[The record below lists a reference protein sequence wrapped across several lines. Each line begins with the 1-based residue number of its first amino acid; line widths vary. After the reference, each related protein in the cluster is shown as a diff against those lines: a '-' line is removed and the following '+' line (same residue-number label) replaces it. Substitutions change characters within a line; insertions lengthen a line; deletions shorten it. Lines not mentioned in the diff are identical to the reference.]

1 MALLFETTDAPAS
14 TATPYK
20 LHAGDEFHGKLSVA
34 TGDWLAVTL
43 TAGTTYTFGAVGIG
57 TVNTGVTDT
66 RLVLHGP
73 AGAILGTDD
82 NGGPG
87 ETSSLTFTAVTSATY
102 FIEVQSKAGPVEADY
117 GLAMTYGDRVSYGV
131 TLGAAEIYRE
141 GLSWAATPAA
151 ATTVTWGFRASGTAY
166 DANGNHSTF
175 YQLSAAQ
182 QNAAER
188 ALDAYSS
195 IANITFQQVN
205 PDGFTNN
212 ATILIGAYQ
221 SENDGSGAY
230 AYYPGSRGARS
241 DDGDLWINNKWI
253 SKTDLPIGSYAA
265 AVFLH
270 ELGHAMGLAHPG
282 DYNAAPGV
290 DVTYQNN
297 AQFAEDSNQFTVMSY
312 FDATDSAAAAPTHSS
327 DTLMMYDIY
336 AVQQLYGINTS
347 TNAGRSVY
355 GFHSTVGGAFDFSV
369 NTAPLL
375 SIWDGNGIDVLDLS
389 GFAQAQTID
398 LNDGH
403 FSDVGG
409 YKGNVSIAVG
419 CRIENAIAGTGAD
432 VVIGN
437 GAANRLQGRAGDDTL
452 IGGAG
457 NDTLTGNPGANTF
470 VFSTGSGKDVITDFN
485 KAMDELSLTAALW
498 GSAVF
503 SSAEVVLHY
512 GKIVDGHVVL
522 DFGAE
527 TIALLNQHA
536 LSGLAAQILIS

>member
-14 TATPYK
+14 TATQYK
-20 LHAGDEFHGKLSVA
+20 LHAGDEFLGKLSVA
-34 TGDWLAVTL
+34 TADWLAVTL
-43 TAGTTYTFGAVGIG
+43 TAGSTYTFGAVGIG
-57 TVNTGVTDT
+57 AVNTGVTDT

-73 AGAILGTDD
+73 TGAIVLADD

-87 ETSSLTFTAVTSATY
+87 KSSSLTITAATSATY
-102 FIEVQSKAGPVEADY
+102 YIEVQSKAGPVEADY
-117 GLAMTYGDRVSYGV
+117 GLAMTDGDRVSYGV

-141 GLSWAATPAA
+141 GQSWAATPAA

-166 DANGNHSTF
+166 DASGNHSTF

-182 QNAAER
+182 QHAAER
-188 ALDAYSS
+188 ALAAYSS
-195 IANITFQQVN
+195 IANITFEQVN
-205 PDGFTNN
+205 PQGFTNN

-221 SENDGSGAY
+221 SAGDGSGAY
-230 AYYPGSRGARS
+230 AYYPGSRAANS
-241 DDGDLWINNKWI
+241 DDGDLWINNKWV
-253 SKTDLPIGSYAA
+253 SKTDLPIGSYDN

-270 ELGHAMGLAHPG
+270 ELGHALGLAHPG

-297 AQFAEDSNQFTVMSY
+297 AQFAEDSTQYTVMSY
-312 FDATDSAAAAPTHSS
+312 FDATDTEAAAPQHSA

-336 AVQQLYGINTS
+336 AVQQLHGVNTS
-347 TNAGRSVY
+347 ANAGRSVY

-375 SIWDGNGIDVLDLS
+375 CIWDGSGTDVLDVS

-398 LNDGH
+398 LHGGH

-419 CRIENAIAGTGAD
+419 CRIENAIGGMGAD
-432 VVIGN
+432 LVIGN

-452 IGGAG
+452 IGDAG
-457 NDTLTGNPGANTF
+457 NDTLSGNPGADTF
-470 VFSTGSGKDVITDFN
+470 VFSKGTGKDVITDFD

-498 GSAVF
+498 GGAVI
-503 SSAEVVLHY
+503 SSAEVVSLY

-527 TIALLNQHA
+527 TIALLNQHS
-536 LSGLAAQILIS
+536 LLGLAAQILIA